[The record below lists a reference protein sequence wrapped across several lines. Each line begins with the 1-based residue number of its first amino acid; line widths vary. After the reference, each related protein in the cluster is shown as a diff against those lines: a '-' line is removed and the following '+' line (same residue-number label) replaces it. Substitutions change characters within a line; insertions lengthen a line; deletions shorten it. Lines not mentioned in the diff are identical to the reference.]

1 MPPQVSPEAYYD
13 ALRGLLCELFGHNWH
28 LGYWLNASTIAE
40 AGERLNELMAARL
53 PRGPATTVVDIGC
66 GVGGGACF
74 IASRHGSRVVG
85 VSNSR
90 PGLEEAARYAS
101 ARGVDHLVRFEYGEA
116 QHLPF
121 PDDAFDAV
129 WSCEAIHNVADKTPV
144 VREIARVLK
153 PGGAV
158 VLGDLFLL
166 DTPLKPGDA
175 ERLQQFSF
183 HLSTAD
189 DFVALLQA
197 HGIRVHESID
207 IGHHVG
213 PRSPNASAEV
223 CREKLRRLTDQ
234 TLERTIL
241 ERTIMATSFLAD
253 QFSARTIGWGIWAGR
268 KA

>member
-1 MPPQVSPEAYYD
+1 MTQVSPEAYYD
-13 ALRGLLCELFGHNWH
+13 ALRSLLCELFGHDWH

-40 AGERLNELMAARL
+40 AGERLNEVMAARL
-53 PRGPATTVVDIGC
+53 PATPGMTVVDIGC

-74 IASRHGSRVVG
+74 LASRHGSRVVG

-90 PGLEEAARYAS
+90 PGLEEAARFAK
-101 ARGVDHLVRFEYGEA
+101 ARGVDHLVTFEYGEA
-116 QHLPF
+116 QQLPF
-121 PDDAFDAV
+121 LSASFDAV
-129 WSCEAIHNVADKTPV
+129 WSCEAIHNVVDKTPV

-153 PGGAV
+153 PGGIA

-166 DTPLKPGDA
+166 DPAPNPTDA
-175 ERLQQFSF
+175 ERLRQFSF
-183 HLSTAD
+183 HLRTAD
-189 DFVALLQA
+189 DFIALLQA

-213 PRSPNASAEV
+213 PQSPQASAEV
-223 CREKLRRLTDQ
+223 CREKLRQTTDQ

-253 QFSARTIGWGIWAGR
+253 QFRARTIGWGIWTGR
-268 KA
+268 KE

>member
-1 MPPQVSPEAYYD
+1 MTDVSPEAYYD
-13 ALRGLLCELFGHNWH
+13 ALRNLLCELFGHDWH

-40 AGERLNELMAARL
+40 ASERLNEVMAARL
-53 PRGPATTVVDIGC
+53 LATPAMTVVDIGC

-90 PGLEEAARYAS
+90 PGLEEAARFAK
-101 ARGVDHLVRFEYGEA
+101 ARGVDHLVSFEYGEA
-116 QHLPF
+116 QQLPF
-121 PDDAFDAV
+121 PDASFDAV
-129 WSCEAIHNVADKTPV
+129 WSCEAIHNVADKTAV

-153 PGGAV
+153 PGGTV

-166 DTPLKPGDA
+166 DSAPDA
-175 ERLQQFSF
+175 ADIERLKQFSF

-189 DFVALLQA
+189 DFIALLQA
-197 HGIRVHESID
+197 HAIRVHESID

-213 PRSPNASAEV
+213 PQSPEASAEI
-223 CREKLRRLTDQ
+223 CREKLRHTTGQ

-241 ERTIMATSFLAD
+241 ERTIMATTFLAD
-253 QFSARTIGWGIWAGR
+253 KFRARTIGWGIWAGR